1 MAFLGAIHLF
11 YTFFSNKFSPRNE
24 KLENEMKETS
34 PVLTKHTSMWDAWI
48 GFNGSHSSGAIFIG
62 LTNMYL
68 AVKYFSLLQTDDA
81 FFVFNIL
88 TITFYVW
95 LAKKYWFKIPLTGI
109 TLTLICLILS
119 YALIIM
125 NR

>member
-109 TLTLICLILS
+109 TLALICLILS